1 MNKPVLPMSSL
12 SLKLPTADRSIETYR
27 LAASRTFPAK
37 LEGTLNR
44 VAFSAA
50 HVVADPLADND
61 PWLTSAIDWD
71 RTIAFREHVWDLGL
85 GVAEAMDTAQRGMG
99 LDWPTSLEL
108 IQRSVKAA
116 KASGNALVFSGAGT
130 DHLAVEDAKSIDDV
144 IRAYEE
150 QIAAVEKAGGR
161 IILMAS
167 RALAKLGRSADDYA
181 KVYNRVLAQV
191 REPVIIHWLGDMFDP
206 ALAGYWGTA
215 DLDKAM
221 DTAVAII
228 NANAAKVDGVK
239 VSLLDKQREID
250 MRRRLDKNVKM
261 YTGDDFNYAEL
272 IAGDDKGFSHALLG
286 IFDAIAP
293 AASYALSRLAAGD
306 EAGFHDVLGP
316 TVPLSRHIFKAPT
329 RFYKTGIV
337 FMAWLNGH
345 QDHFTM
351 VGGQESTR
359 STLHL
364 AELFR
369 LADKAGLLCQPR
381 TGDTAHEDGAGNARH
396 RALMRDFSSDHRWL
410 SLNTATVRKQGD
422 LVSHH
427 RGLRAPWHPRHRSLA
442 RPGRGRR
449 PRPRGA
455 GGARCRARTIGLL
468 PRRHV
473 HVGRGAPRS
482 RCATT
487 IAAPSTKPRRW
498 ARPAS
503 CWSSAACR
511 NIRAREVR
519 PQRTSRQRARR
530 FTTPS
535 PKCWN
540 TRSRPTCRSRSSR
553 CIRPMPPTAPA

>member
-1 MNKPVLPMSSL
+1 
-12 SLKLPTADRSIETYR
+12 
-27 LAASRTFPAK
+27 
-37 LEGTLNR
+37 
-44 VAFSAA
+44 
-50 HVVADPLADND
+50 
-61 PWLTSAIDWD
+61 
-71 RTIAFREHVWDLGL
+71 
-85 GVAEAMDTAQRGMG
+85 
-99 LDWPTSLEL
+99 
-108 IQRSVKAA
+108 
-116 KASGNALVFSGAGT
+116 
-130 DHLAVEDAKSIDDV
+130 V

-181 KVYNRVLAQV
+181 RVYNRVLAQV

-272 IAGDDKGFSHALLG
+272 IAGDEQGFSHALLG

-316 TVPLSRHIFKAPT
+316 TVPLSRHIFRAPT

-369 LADKAGLLCQPR
+369 LADEAGLLSNPELATRRMKTCWQRAASSPDAR
-381 TGDTAHEDGAGNARH
+381 FFFRSSLAVAEYGDGPQAGRSH
-396 RALMRDFSSDHRWL
+396 
-410 SLNTATVRKQGD
+410 
-422 LVSHH
+422 SHH
-427 RGLRAPWHPRHRSLA
+427 RGLRAPRHPRHRSLA
-442 RPGRGRR
+442 RPGRCRR
-449 PRPRGA
+449 LDRAVRAVRDAGLELSGYCRGGMFTADAARRIEARDDNRRAVDEAKALGAPCIVLVVGGLPQYSRPGSA
-455 GGARCRARTIGLL
+455 ASKDIAAARTQ
-468 PRRHV
+468 V
-473 HVGRGAPRS
+473 A
-482 RCATT
+482 
-487 IAAPSTKPRRW
+487 
-498 ARPAS
+498 
-503 CWSSAACR
+503 
-511 NIRAREVR
+511 
-519 PQRTSRQRARR
+519 
-530 FTTPS
+530 
-535 PKCWN
+535 
-540 TRSRPTCRSRSSR
+540 
-553 CIRPMPPTAPA
+553 